1 MGAVV
6 QNVTARLN
14 RRAAA
19 RALGRLVNIK
29 SKEIFPDRR
38 MPQNTPG
45 HASGKPNGL
54 FRGWEPSAA
63 VGGRWLETATLKVN
77 QLEELLACV
86 MWLAEE

>member
-1 MGAVV
+1 MRAVV
-6 QNVTARLN
+6 QDVTARLD

-19 RALGRLVNIK
+19 RALGRLVYIK

-45 HASGKPNGL
+45 HASGEPNGL
-54 FRGWEPSAA
+54 LHGWKPRAA
-63 VGGRWLETATLKVN
+63 IGSSGLETATFEVN
-77 QLEELLACV
+77 QLEELLARV

>member
-6 QNVTARLN
+6 QDVTARLN

-45 HASGKPNGL
+45 HASGEPNGL
-54 FRGWEPSAA
+54 LRGWKPSAA
-63 VGGRWLETATLKVN
+63 IGGSGLETAAPEVN
-77 QLEELLACV
+77 QLEELLAR
-86 MWLAEE
+86 